1 MSYTIITDSAAN
13 LTDEFIEQHDLDI
26 ISLMFR
32 VDDQEFYSY
41 QKGVKTN
48 NKKYYDM
55 LREGKV
61 ITTALISYK
70 TCSDMFEKALSQGND
85 VFYIGFSSG
94 LSGSYNVSCLVADE
108 LREKYPDRK
117 IYAIDSLCAS
127 LGQGLLVY
135 YALKKQQEGME
146 IDELYKWIEDF
157 KFNICHWF
165 SVDDLMFLKR
175 GGRISSTTAI
185 AGTILGI
192 KPVLHVDNAG
202 KLVNVSKVRG
212 RKAALEAVVKEAEK
226 TIIDPQDQV
235 IFISHGDCIDDAN
248 YVADLVRKRL
258 GIDDIMINYVDP
270 VIGAHSG
277 PGTIALFFVGKTR

>member
-1 MSYTIITDSAAN
+1 MSYTIITDSGAN
-13 LTDEFIEQHDLDI
+13 LTDELIDQYNLGI

-41 QKGVKTN
+41 QRGIKTN
-48 NKKYYDM
+48 HKKYYDM

-61 ITTALISYK
+61 ITTTLISYK
-70 TCSDMFEKALSQGND
+70 TCYDIFEKALSQGND

-108 LREKYPDRK
+108 LREKYPERK
-117 IYAIDSLCAS
+117 IYTIDSLCAS

-135 YALKKQQEGME
+135 YAIQKQNEGME
-146 IDELYKWIEDF
+146 IEALYNWIEDF

-192 KPVLHVDNAG
+192 KPILHVDNAG
-202 KLVNVSKVRG
+202 KLINVSKVRG
-212 RKAALEAVVKEAEK
+212 RKSALEAIVKEAEK
-226 TIIDPQDQV
+226 TIINPEEQI

-248 YVADLVRKRL
+248 YVAELAKKKL
-258 GIDDIMINYVDP
+258 GCKDVVINYVDP
-270 VIGAHSG
+270 VIGSHSG
-277 PGTIALFFVGKTR
+277 PGTIAIFFVGKTR